1 MALPEG
7 FLQELRDNNDIIS
20 VAQSYV
26 ELKRSGSTFSCRC
39 PFHTEKTP
47 SCHFYPQTQSF
58 YCFGCGAGG
67 DVVNFIRM
75 IESLD
80 YIEAV
85 RFLAQRAGMPMP
97 EDANDQ
103 SAQKRRRLY
112 EMNREAGKYFFKKL
126 FSPEGKAGLDY
137 LRNRGLSLETIKRF
151 GLGFAEDDYHK
162 LHLYMRGLGYSD
174 FELADGALLAQN
186 NNKVYDKFRNRV
198 MFPIVDLRGNI
209 VAFGGRTLSE
219 DKKTPKYLN
228 SDETMVFR
236 KRGMLFALNYAKNS
250 KADYFILCEG
260 YMDVIS
266 MHQAGFDSA
275 VASLGTSF
283 TSEQANLISRMGKKE
298 VILSYDSDEAGQKAA
313 SRGINL
319 FAEAGVNARVL
330 KMEGAKD
337 PDEYIKKFGA
347 DAFRSLIENSGS
359 AIAYEMDKLAKGLD
373 LLTDDGKSAFIK
385 KAVVFLAG
393 INNPLDREVYIS
405 RAARISDIPADTVRR
420 AVDAQIRKNGFYAKK
435 RETGELIHPNRKDTV
450 NPDALKTPRE
460 EKAER
465 GIISFLFH
473 NPEKL
478 ESVEKRLSGGFVTE
492 FNKSVYEFL
501 AKQLK
506 MGLSPDIS
514 AFNEE
519 FDSAQMGRITGIVN
533 DAAFAFD
540 EAALNDYIEVLN
552 RFSEKKEQ
560 KEASEMTNDEL
571 LKFAASQKEKK
582 K

>member
-26 ELKRSGSTFSCRC
+26 DLKHSGSTFSCRC

-162 LHLYMRGLGYSD
+162 LHLYMRGLGFSD

-228 SDETMVFR
+228 SDETMVFK

-337 PDEYIKKFGA
+337 PDEFIKKFGA

-435 RETGELIHPNRKDTV
+435 RETGELIHPNRKDSV

-465 GIISFLFH
+465 GIISFLYH

-552 RFSEKKEQ
+552 SFSEKKEQ

>member
-26 ELKRSGSTFSCRC
+26 ELKHSGSTYSCRC

-162 LHLYMRGLGYSD
+162 LHLYMRGLGFSD

-228 SDETMVFR
+228 SDETMVFK

-337 PDEYIKKFGA
+337 PDEFIKKFGA

-420 AVDAQIRKNGFYAKK
+420 AVEAQIRKNGFYAKK
-435 RETGELIHPNRKDTV
+435 RETGELIHPNRKDAV

-465 GIISFLFH
+465 GIISFLYH

-519 FDSAQMGRITGIVN
+519 FDSVQMGRITGIVN

-552 RFSEKKEQ
+552 SFSEKKEQ

>member
-26 ELKRSGSTFSCRC
+26 ELKHSGSTFSCRC

-67 DVVNFIRM
+67 DVVNFIRL

-97 EDANDQ
+97 EDANDE

-112 EMNREAGKYFFKKL
+112 EINREAGKYFYKKL

-137 LRNRGLSLETIKRF
+137 LLNRGLSLETIKRF

-162 LHLYMRGLGYSD
+162 LHFYMKGLGFSD
-174 FELADGALLAQN
+174 FELADAALLAQN
-186 NNKVYDKFRNRV
+186 NNKMYDKFRNRV

-209 VAFGGRTLSE
+209 VGFGGRTLSE

-228 SDETMVFR
+228 SDETQVFK
-236 KRGMLFALNYAKNS
+236 KRSMLFALNYAKNS

-330 KMEGAKD
+330 KMDGAKD

-347 DAFRSLIENSGS
+347 DAFRTLIEKSGS
-359 AIAYEMDKLAKGLD
+359 AIAYEMDKLANGLD
-373 LLTDDGKSAFIK
+373 LHTDDGKSAFIK

-405 RAARISDIPADTVRR
+405 RAARLCDIPADTVRR
-420 AVDAQIRKNGFYAKK
+420 AVDSQIRKNGFYAKK
-435 RETGELIHPNRKDTV
+435 RETGELIHPNKKDTV

-465 GIISFLFH
+465 GIICFLFH
-473 NPEKL
+473 NPDKL
-478 ESVEKRLSGGFVTE
+478 ELVEKRLSGGFATE
-492 FNKSVYEFL
+492 FNKNVYDFL
-501 AKQLK
+501 TKKLK

-560 KEASEMTNDEL
+560 KQISEMTNDEL
-571 LKFAASQKEKK
+571 LRFAASQKEKK

>member
-26 ELKRSGSTFSCRC
+26 DLKHSGSTFSCRC

-80 YIEAV
+80 YLEAV

-162 LHLYMRGLGYSD
+162 LHLYMRGLGFSD

-228 SDETMVFR
+228 SDETMVFK

-337 PDEYIKKFGA
+337 PDEFIKKFGA

-359 AIAYEMDKLAKGLD
+359 AIAYEMDKLAIGLD

-420 AVDAQIRKNGFYAKK
+420 AVEAQIRKNGFYAKK
-435 RETGELIHPNRKDTV
+435 RETGELIHPNRKDSV

-465 GIISFLFH
+465 GIISFLYH

>member
-26 ELKRSGSTFSCRC
+26 ELKHSGSTFSCRC

-337 PDEYIKKFGA
+337 PDEYIKKFGG

-492 FNKSVYEFL
+492 FNKNVYEFL

>member
-26 ELKRSGSTFSCRC
+26 ELKHSGSTYSCRC

-67 DVVNFIRM
+67 DVVNFIRL

-112 EMNREAGKYFFKKL
+112 EMNREAGKYFYKKL

-137 LRNRGLSLETIKRF
+137 LRDRGLSLDTIKRF

-162 LHLYMRGLGYSD
+162 LHFYMKGLGFSD
-174 FELADGALLAQN
+174 FELADAALLAQN
-186 NNKVYDKFRNRV
+186 NNKMYDKFRNRV

-209 VAFGGRTLSE
+209 VGFGGRTLSE

-228 SDETMVFR
+228 SDETMVFK
-236 KRGMLFALNYAKNS
+236 KRGMLFALNYSKNS

-359 AIAYEMDKLAKGLD
+359 AISYEMDKLANGLD

-385 KAVVFLAG
+385 KAVAFLAG
-393 INNPLDREVYIS
+393 INNPLDREVFIS
-405 RAARISDIPADTVRR
+405 RAARMCDIPADTVRR
-420 AVDAQIRKNGFYAKK
+420 AVDSQIRKNGFYAKK
-435 RETGELIHPNRKDTV
+435 RETGELIHPNKKDTV

-465 GIISFLFH
+465 GIICFLFH

-478 ESVEKRLSGGFVTE
+478 ESIEKRLSGGFATE
-492 FNKSVYEFL
+492 FNKNVYEFL

-540 EAALNDYIEVLN
+540 EAALSDYIEVLN
-552 RFSEKKEQ
+552 RFNEKKEQ
-560 KEASEMTNDEL
+560 KQAEDMTLDEL

>member
-112 EMNREAGKYFFKKL
+112 EMNREAGRYFFKKL

-186 NNKVYDKFRNRV
+186 NNKMYDKFRNRV

-209 VAFGGRTLSE
+209 VGFGGRTLSE

>member
-7 FLQELRDNNDIIS
+7 FLQELRDRNDIIS
-20 VAQSYV
+20 VAQNYV

-47 SCHFYPQTQSF
+47 SCHFYEQTQSF

-67 DVVNFIRM
+67 DVVNFIRL
-75 IESLD
+75 IENLD

-85 RFLAQRAGMPMP
+85 KFLAQRAGMPMP

-137 LRNRGLSLETIKRF
+137 LTRRGLSLETIKRF

-162 LHLYMRGLGYSD
+162 LHFYMRSLGYSD

-186 NNKVYDKFRNRV
+186 VNKVYDKFRNRV

-209 VAFGGRTLSE
+209 VAFGGRTLSD

-236 KRGMLFALNYAKNS
+236 KRSMLFALNYAKNS

-275 VASLGTSF
+275 IASLGTSF

-298 VILSYDSDEAGQKAA
+298 VVLSYDNDEAGQKAA

-319 FAEAGVNARVL
+319 FAEAGISARVL
-330 KMEGAKD
+330 RMDGAKD
-337 PDEYIKKFGA
+337 PDEFIKKFGA
-347 DAFRSLIENSGS
+347 DAFRALIEKSGS
-359 AIAYEMDKLAKGLD
+359 AIAYELDKLAYGID
-373 LLTDDGKSAFIK
+373 LKSDDGKSAFIK

-393 INNPLDREVYIS
+393 INNPLDREVYVS
-405 RAARISDIPADTVRR
+405 RAARLCEIPADVVRR
-420 AVDAQIRKNGFYAKK
+420 AVEQQSRSNKYYAKK
-435 RETGELIHPNRKDTV
+435 RETAELIRPNRKDTV

-465 GIISFLFH
+465 GIIAFLYH
-473 NPEKL
+473 NPDKL
-478 ESVEKRLSGGFVTE
+478 ASVQERLSGGFATE
-492 FNKSVYEFL
+492 FNKKVYDFL
-501 AKQLK
+501 EKRLK
-506 MGLSPDIS
+506 MGAAPDIS

-519 FDSAQMGRITGIVN
+519 FDAAQVGRITGMIN
-533 DAAFAFD
+533 DASFAFD
-540 EAALNDYIEVLN
+540 EEAVNDYINVLN
-552 RFSEKKEQ
+552 DFSIKKEQ
-560 KEASEMTNDEL
+560 KQVNEMTNDEL
-571 LKFAASQKEKK
+571 LRFAASQKEKK

>member
-26 ELKRSGSTFSCRC
+26 ELKHSGSTYSCRC

-67 DVVNFIRM
+67 DVVNFIRL

-112 EMNREAGKYFFKKL
+112 EMNRAAGKYFFKKL

-151 GLGFAEDDYHK
+151 GLGFAEDDFHK
-162 LHLYMRGLGYSD
+162 LHYYMKGLGYSD

-186 NNKVYDKFRNRV
+186 NNKMYDKFRNRV

-209 VAFGGRTLSE
+209 VGFGGRTLSE

-228 SDETMVFR
+228 SDETQVFK

-330 KMEGAKD
+330 KMDGAKD

-405 RAARISDIPADTVRR
+405 RAARLCDIPADTVRR
-420 AVDAQIRKNGFYAKK
+420 AVEAQIRKNGFYAKK
-435 RETGELIHPNRKDTV
+435 RETGELIHPNKKDTV

-473 NPEKL
+473 NPDKL
-478 ESVEKRLSGGFVTE
+478 ESVEKRLSGGFVTD

-501 AKQLK
+501 AKKLK
-506 MGLSPDIS
+506 MGLPPDIS

-533 DAAFAFD
+533 DAGFAFD

-552 RFSEKKEQ
+552 RFNRKKEQ
-560 KEASEMTNDEL
+560 KQAEDMTNDEL
-571 LKFAASQKEKK
+571 LQFAASQKEKK

>member
-26 ELKRSGSTFSCRC
+26 ELKHSGSTYSCRC

-67 DVVNFIRM
+67 DVVNFIRL

-112 EMNREAGKYFFKKL
+112 EMNRAAGKYFYSKL

-151 GLGFAEDDYHK
+151 GLGYAEDDYHK
-162 LHLYMRGLGYSD
+162 LHFYMRGLGYSD

-228 SDETMVFR
+228 SDETMVFK

-330 KMEGAKD
+330 KMDGAKD
-337 PDEYIKKFGA
+337 PDEFIKKFGA

-373 LLTDDGKSAFIK
+373 LHTDDGKSAFIK

-420 AVDAQIRKNGFYAKK
+420 AVESQIRKNGFYAKK
-435 RETGELIHPNRKDTV
+435 REIGELIHPNKKDTV

-473 NPEKL
+473 NPDKL

-492 FNKSVYEFL
+492 FNKSVYEFIV
-501 AKQLK
+501 KKLK
-506 MGLSPDIS
+506 MSLSPDIS

-552 RFSEKKEQ
+552 RFNEKKEQ
-560 KEASEMTNDEL
+560 KQAEDMTDEEL
-571 LKFAASQKEKK
+571 LQFAASQKEKK

>member
-26 ELKRSGSTFSCRC
+26 ELKHSGSTFSCRC

-67 DVVNFIRM
+67 DVVNFIRL

-112 EMNREAGKYFFKKL
+112 EMNRAAGKYFFNKL

-162 LHLYMRGLGYSD
+162 LHFYMKGLGYSD

-186 NNKVYDKFRNRV
+186 NNKMYDKFRNRV

-209 VAFGGRTLSE
+209 VGFGGRTLSE

-228 SDETMVFR
+228 SDETQVFK

-359 AIAYEMDKLAKGLD
+359 AIAYEMDKLAIGLD

-405 RAARISDIPADTVRR
+405 RAARLCDIPADTVRR

-450 NPDALKTPRE
+450 NPDSLKTPRE

-540 EAALNDYIEVLN
+540 EAALNDYIDVLN
-552 RFSEKKEQ
+552 RFNEKKEQ

>member
-26 ELKRSGSTFSCRC
+26 ELKHSGSTFSCRC

-67 DVVNFIRM
+67 DVVNFIRL

-112 EMNREAGKYFFKKL
+112 EMNRAAGKYFFNKL

-162 LHLYMRGLGYSD
+162 LHFYMKGLGYSD

-186 NNKVYDKFRNRV
+186 NNKMYDKFRNRV

-209 VAFGGRTLSE
+209 VGFGGRTLSE

-228 SDETMVFR
+228 SDETQVFK

-359 AIAYEMDKLAKGLD
+359 AIAYEMDKLAIGLD

-405 RAARISDIPADTVRR
+405 RAARLCDIPADTVRR

-450 NPDALKTPRE
+450 NPDSLKTPRE

-478 ESVEKRLSGGFVTE
+478 ESVEKRLSGGFVTG

-540 EAALNDYIEVLN
+540 EAALNDYIDVLN
-552 RFSEKKEQ
+552 RFNEKKEQ

>member
-26 ELKRSGSTFSCRC
+26 ELKHSGSTFSCRC

-67 DVVNFIRM
+67 DVVNFIRL

-97 EDANDQ
+97 EDANDE

-112 EMNREAGKYFFKKL
+112 EMNREAGKYFYKKL

-137 LRNRGLSLETIKRF
+137 LLNRGLSLETIKRF

-162 LHLYMRGLGYSD
+162 LHFYMKGLGFSD
-174 FELADGALLAQN
+174 FELADAALLAQN
-186 NNKVYDKFRNRV
+186 NNKMYDKFRNRV

-209 VAFGGRTLSE
+209 VGFGGRTLSE

-228 SDETMVFR
+228 SDETQVFK
-236 KRGMLFALNYAKNS
+236 KRSMLFALNYAKNS

-347 DAFRSLIENSGS
+347 DAFRTLIEKSGS
-359 AIAYEMDKLAKGLD
+359 AIAYEMDKLANGLD
-373 LLTDDGKSAFIK
+373 LHTDDGKSAFIK

-405 RAARISDIPADTVRR
+405 RAARLSDIPADTVRR
-420 AVDAQIRKNGFYAKK
+420 AVDSQIRKNGFYAKK
-435 RETGELIHPNRKDTV
+435 RETGELIHPNKKDTV

-465 GIISFLFH
+465 GIICFLFH
-473 NPEKL
+473 NPDKL
-478 ESVEKRLSGGFVTE
+478 ELVEKRLSGGFATE
-492 FNKSVYEFL
+492 FNKNVYEFL
-501 AKQLK
+501 TKKLK

-560 KEASEMTNDEL
+560 KQISEMTNDEL
-571 LKFAASQKEKK
+571 LRFAASQKEKK

>member
-26 ELKRSGSTFSCRC
+26 ELKHSGSTFSCRC

-67 DVVNFIRM
+67 DVVNFIRL

-97 EDANDQ
+97 EDANDE

-112 EMNREAGKYFFKKL
+112 EINREAGKYFYKKL

-137 LRNRGLSLETIKRF
+137 LLNRGLSLETIKRF

-162 LHLYMRGLGYSD
+162 LHFYMKGLGFSD
-174 FELADGALLAQN
+174 FELADAALLAQN
-186 NNKVYDKFRNRV
+186 NNKMYDKFRNRV

-209 VAFGGRTLSE
+209 VGFGGRTLSE

-228 SDETMVFR
+228 SDETQVFK
-236 KRGMLFALNYAKNS
+236 KRSMLFALNYAKNS

-330 KMEGAKD
+330 KMDGAKD

-347 DAFRSLIENSGS
+347 DAFRTLIEKSGS
-359 AIAYEMDKLAKGLD
+359 AIAYEMDKLANGLD
-373 LLTDDGKSAFIK
+373 LHTDDGKSAFIK

-405 RAARISDIPADTVRR
+405 RAARLCDIPADTVRR
-420 AVDAQIRKNGFYAKK
+420 AVDSQIRKNGFYAKK
-435 RETGELIHPNRKDTV
+435 RETGELIHPNKKDTV

-465 GIISFLFH
+465 GIICFLFH
-473 NPEKL
+473 NPDKL
-478 ESVEKRLSGGFVTE
+478 ELVEKRLSGGFATE
-492 FNKSVYEFL
+492 FNKNVYEFL
-501 AKQLK
+501 TKKLK

-560 KEASEMTNDEL
+560 KQISEMTNDEL
-571 LKFAASQKEKK
+571 LRFAASQKEKK

>member
-26 ELKRSGSTFSCRC
+26 ELKHSGSTYSCRC

-67 DVVNFIRM
+67 DVVNFIRL

-112 EMNREAGKYFFKKL
+112 EMNREAGKYFYKKL

-137 LRNRGLSLETIKRF
+137 LRDRGLSLDTIKRF

-162 LHLYMRGLGYSD
+162 LHFYMKGLGFSD
-174 FELADGALLAQN
+174 FELADAALLAQN
-186 NNKVYDKFRNRV
+186 NNKMYDKFRNRV

-209 VAFGGRTLSE
+209 VGFGGRTLSE

-359 AIAYEMDKLAKGLD
+359 AISYEMDKLANGLD

-385 KAVVFLAG
+385 KAVAFLAG
-393 INNPLDREVYIS
+393 INNPLDREVFIS
-405 RAARISDIPADTVRR
+405 RAARMCDIPADTVRR
-420 AVDAQIRKNGFYAKK
+420 AVDSQIRKNGFYAKK
-435 RETGELIHPNRKDTV
+435 RETGELIHPNKKDTV

-465 GIISFLFH
+465 GIICFLFH

-478 ESVEKRLSGGFVTE
+478 ESIEKRLSGGFATE
-492 FNKSVYEFL
+492 FNKNVYEFL

-540 EAALNDYIEVLN
+540 EAALSDYIEVLN
-552 RFSEKKEQ
+552 RFNEKKEQ
-560 KEASEMTNDEL
+560 KQAEDMTLDEL

>member
-26 ELKRSGSTFSCRC
+26 ELKHSGSTYSCRC

-67 DVVNFIRM
+67 DVVNFIRL

-112 EMNREAGKYFFKKL
+112 EMNRAAGKYFFGKL

-137 LRNRGLSLETIKRF
+137 LRSRGLSIETIKRF

-162 LHLYMRGLGYSD
+162 LHFYMKGLGYSD
-174 FELADGALLAQN
+174 FELAEGALLAQN
-186 NNKVYDKFRNRV
+186 NNKMYDKFRSRV

-209 VAFGGRTLSE
+209 VGFGGRTLSE

-228 SDETMVFR
+228 SDETMIFK

-275 VASLGTSF
+275 IASLGTSF

-319 FAEAGVNARVL
+319 FSEAGVNARVL
-330 KMEGAKD
+330 KMDGAKD

-347 DAFRSLIENSGS
+347 DAFRSLVENSGS
-359 AIAYEMDKLAKGLD
+359 AIAYEMDKLADGVD
-373 LLTDDGKSAFIK
+373 LLSDDGKSAFIK

-405 RAARISDIPADTVRR
+405 RAARLCDIPADTVRH
-420 AVDAQIRKNGFYAKK
+420 AVDAQTRKNGFYAKK
-435 RETGELIHPNRKDTV
+435 RETAELIRPNKKDTV
-450 NPDALKTPRE
+450 NPDALKAPRE

-473 NPEKL
+473 NPDKL
-478 ESVEKRLSGGFVTE
+478 ESVEKRLTGGFVTE
-492 FNKSVYEFL
+492 FNKNVYEFL
-501 AKQLK
+501 AKKLK

-519 FDSAQMGRITGIVN
+519 FDSAQMGRITGIIN

-552 RFSEKKEQ
+552 RFNEKKEQ
-560 KEASEMTNDEL
+560 KQASEMTDDEL

>member
-26 ELKRSGSTFSCRC
+26 ELKHSGSTYSCRC

-67 DVVNFIRM
+67 DVVNFIRL

-112 EMNREAGKYFFKKL
+112 EMNRAAGKYFYSKL

-151 GLGFAEDDYHK
+151 GLGYAEDDYHK

-228 SDETMVFR
+228 SDETMVFK

-337 PDEYIKKFGA
+337 PDEFIKKFGA

-373 LLTDDGKSAFIK
+373 LHTDDGKSAFIK

-420 AVDAQIRKNGFYAKK
+420 AVESQIRKNGFYVKK
-435 RETGELIHPNRKDTV
+435 REIGELIHPNKKDAV

-473 NPEKL
+473 NPDKL
-478 ESVEKRLSGGFVTE
+478 ENVEKRLSGGFVTE
-492 FNKSVYEFL
+492 FNKSVYEFIV
-501 AKQLK
+501 KKLK

-552 RFSEKKEQ
+552 RFNEKKEQ
-560 KEASEMTNDEL
+560 KQAEDMTNDEL
-571 LKFAASQKEKK
+571 LQFAASQKEKK

>member
-26 ELKRSGSTFSCRC
+26 DLKHSGSTFSCRC

-162 LHLYMRGLGYSD
+162 LHLYMRGLGFSD

-228 SDETMVFR
+228 SDETMVFK

-337 PDEYIKKFGA
+337 PDEFIKKFGA

-420 AVDAQIRKNGFYAKK
+420 AVEAQIRKNGFYAKK
-435 RETGELIHPNRKDTV
+435 RETGELIHPNRKDSV

-465 GIISFLFH
+465 GIISFLYH

-519 FDSAQMGRITGIVN
+519 FDSVQMGRITGIVN

-552 RFSEKKEQ
+552 SFSEKKEQ
-560 KEASEMTNDEL
+560 
-571 LKFAASQKEKK
+571 
-582 K
+582 

>member
-26 ELKRSGSTFSCRC
+26 ELKHSGSTFSCRC

-67 DVVNFIRM
+67 DVVNFIRL

-97 EDANDQ
+97 EDANDE

-112 EMNREAGKYFFKKL
+112 EINREAGKYFYKKL

-137 LRNRGLSLETIKRF
+137 LLNRGLSLETIKRF

-162 LHLYMRGLGYSD
+162 LHFYMKGLGFSD
-174 FELADGALLAQN
+174 FELADAALLAQN
-186 NNKVYDKFRNRV
+186 NNKMYDKFRNRV

-209 VAFGGRTLSE
+209 VGFGGRTLSE

-228 SDETMVFR
+228 SDETQVFK
-236 KRGMLFALNYAKNS
+236 KRSMLFALNYAKNS

-330 KMEGAKD
+330 KMDGAKD

-347 DAFRSLIENSGS
+347 DAFRALIEKSGS
-359 AIAYEMDKLAKGLD
+359 AIAYEMDKLANGLD
-373 LLTDDGKSAFIK
+373 LHNDDGKSAFIK

-405 RAARISDIPADTVRR
+405 RAARLCDIPADTVRR
-420 AVDAQIRKNGFYAKK
+420 AVDSQIRKNGFYAKK
-435 RETGELIHPNRKDTV
+435 RETGELIHPNKKDTV

-465 GIISFLFH
+465 GIICFLYH
-473 NPEKL
+473 NPDKL
-478 ESVEKRLSGGFVTE
+478 ELVEKRLSGGFATE
-492 FNKSVYEFL
+492 FNKNVYEFL
-501 AKQLK
+501 TKKLK

-560 KEASEMTNDEL
+560 KQISEMTNDEL
-571 LKFAASQKEKK
+571 LRFAASQKEKK

>member
-26 ELKRSGSTFSCRC
+26 ELKHSGSTYSCRC

-67 DVVNFIRM
+67 DVVNFIRL

-112 EMNREAGKYFFKKL
+112 EMNREAGKYFYKKL

-137 LRNRGLSLETIKRF
+137 LLNRGLSLDTIKRF

-162 LHLYMRGLGYSD
+162 LHFYMKGLGFSD

-186 NNKVYDKFRNRV
+186 NNKMYDKFRNRV

-228 SDETMVFR
+228 SDETMVFK
-236 KRGMLFALNYAKNS
+236 KRGMLFALNYSKNS

-330 KMEGAKD
+330 KMDGAKD
-337 PDEYIKKFGA
+337 PDEFIKKFGA

-359 AIAYEMDKLAKGLD
+359 AISYEMDKLANGLD

-385 KAVVFLAG
+385 KAVSFLAG

-405 RAARISDIPADTVRR
+405 RAARMCDIPADTVRR
-420 AVDAQIRKNGFYAKK
+420 AVDSQIRKNGFYAKK
-435 RETGELIHPNRKDTV
+435 RETGELIHPNKKDTV

-465 GIISFLFH
+465 GIICFLFH

-492 FNKSVYEFL
+492 FNKNVYEFL

-540 EAALNDYIEVLN
+540 EAALSDYIEVLN
-552 RFSEKKEQ
+552 RFNEKKEQ
-560 KEASEMTNDEL
+560 KQAKDMTLDEL
-571 LKFAASQKEKK
+571 RKFAASQKEKK

>member
-26 ELKRSGSTFSCRC
+26 ELKHSGSTYSCRC

-67 DVVNFIRM
+67 DVVNFIRL

-112 EMNREAGKYFFKKL
+112 EMNRAAGKYFYSKL

-151 GLGFAEDDYHK
+151 GLGYAEDDYHK

-228 SDETMVFR
+228 SDETMVFK

-337 PDEYIKKFGA
+337 PDEFIKKFGA

-373 LLTDDGKSAFIK
+373 LHTDDGKSAFIK

-420 AVDAQIRKNGFYAKK
+420 AVESQIRKNGFYAKK
-435 RETGELIHPNRKDTV
+435 REIGELIHPNKKDAV

-473 NPEKL
+473 NPDKL
-478 ESVEKRLSGGFVTE
+478 ENVEKRLSGGFVTD
-492 FNKSVYEFL
+492 FNKSVYEFIV
-501 AKQLK
+501 KKLK

-552 RFSEKKEQ
+552 RFNEKKEQ
-560 KEASEMTNDEL
+560 KQAEDMTNDEL
-571 LKFAASQKEKK
+571 LQFAASQKEKK

>member
-26 ELKRSGSTFSCRC
+26 ELKHSGSTYSCRC

-162 LHLYMRGLGYSD
+162 LHFYMKGLGFSD

-186 NNKVYDKFRNRV
+186 NNKMYDKFRNRV

-228 SDETMVFR
+228 SDETMVFK

-337 PDEYIKKFGA
+337 PDEFIKKFGA

-373 LLTDDGKSAFIK
+373 LHTDDGKSAFIK

-405 RAARISDIPADTVRR
+405 RAARLCDIPADTVRR
-420 AVDAQIRKNGFYAKK
+420 AVEAQIRKNGFYAKK
-435 RETGELIHPNRKDTV
+435 RETGELIHPNKKDTV

-473 NPEKL
+473 NPDKL

-492 FNKSVYEFL
+492 FNKSVYEFIV
-501 AKQLK
+501 KKLK

-552 RFSEKKEQ
+552 SFSEKKEQ

>member
-26 ELKRSGSTFSCRC
+26 ELKHSGNTFSCRC

>member
-7 FLQELRDNNDIIS
+7 FLQELRDRNDIIS
-20 VAQSYV
+20 VAQNYV

-47 SCHFYPQTQSF
+47 SCHFYEQTQSF

-67 DVVNFIRM
+67 DVVNFIRL
-75 IESLD
+75 IENLD

-85 RFLAQRAGMPMP
+85 KFLAQRAGMPMP

-112 EMNREAGKYFFKKL
+112 EMNRAAGKYFFKKL

-137 LRNRGLSLETIKRF
+137 LTRRGLSLETIKRF

-162 LHLYMRGLGYSD
+162 LHFYMRSLGYSD
-174 FELADGALLAQN
+174 FELADGALLAKN
-186 NNKVYDKFRNRV
+186 VNKVYDKFRNRV

-209 VAFGGRTLSE
+209 VAFGGRTLSD
-219 DKKTPKYLN
+219 DKRTPKYLN

-236 KRGMLFALNYAKNS
+236 KRSMLFALNYAKNS

-275 VASLGTSF
+275 IASLGTSF

-298 VILSYDSDEAGQKAA
+298 VILSYDNDEAGQKAA

-319 FAEAGVNARVL
+319 FAEAGVSARVL
-330 KMEGAKD
+330 RMEGAKD
-337 PDEYIKKFGA
+337 PDEFIKKFGA
-347 DAFRSLIENSGS
+347 DAFRALIEKSGS
-359 AIAYEMDKLAKGLD
+359 AIAYELDKLAAGVD
-373 LLTDDGKSAFIK
+373 LKSDDGKSAFIK

-393 INNPLDREVYIS
+393 INNSLDREVYVS
-405 RAARISDIPADTVRR
+405 RAARLCEIPADTVRR
-420 AVDAQIRKNGFYAKK
+420 AVEQQSRRNGFYAKK
-435 RETGELIHPNRKDTV
+435 RETAELIRPNRKDTV

-465 GIISFLFH
+465 GIIAFLYH
-473 NPEKL
+473 NPDKL
-478 ESVEKRLSGGFVTE
+478 ASVQERLSGGFATE
-492 FNKSVYEFL
+492 FNKKVYDFL
-501 AKQLK
+501 EKRLK
-506 MGLSPDIS
+506 MGAAPDIS

-519 FDSAQMGRITGIVN
+519 FDAAQVGRITGMIN
-533 DAAFAFD
+533 DASFAFD
-540 EAALNDYIEVLN
+540 EEAVNDYINVLN
-552 RFSEKKEQ
+552 DFSLKKEQ
-560 KEASEMTNDEL
+560 KQANEMTNDEL
-571 LKFAASQKEKK
+571 LRFAASQKEKK

>member
-26 ELKRSGSTFSCRC
+26 DLKHSGSTFSCRC

-162 LHLYMRGLGYSD
+162 LHLYMRGLGFSD

-228 SDETMVFR
+228 SDETMVFK

-337 PDEYIKKFGA
+337 PDEFIKKFGA

-420 AVDAQIRKNGFYAKK
+420 AVEAQIRKNGFYAKK
-435 RETGELIHPNRKDTV
+435 RETGELIHPNRKDSV

-465 GIISFLFH
+465 GIISFLYH

-519 FDSAQMGRITGIVN
+519 FDSVQMGRITGIVN

-552 RFSEKKEQ
+552 SFSEKKEQ

>member
-1 MALPEG
+1 MALSDG
-7 FLQELRDNNDIIS
+7 FLQELRDNNEIIS

-26 ELKRSGSTFSCRC
+26 ELKHSGSTYSCRC

-67 DVVNFIRM
+67 DVINFIRL

-97 EDANDQ
+97 EDANDE

-112 EMNREAGKYFFKKL
+112 EINRAAGKYFHTKL
-126 FSPEGKAGLDY
+126 YSPDGREGLDY
-137 LRNRGLSLETIKRF
+137 LRKRGLSDDTIKRF
-151 GLGFAEDDYHK
+151 WLGYAKDDYHD
-162 LHLYMRGLGYSD
+162 LHFYMRGLGYSD
-174 FELADGALLAQN
+174 FELADAALLTQN
-186 NNKVYDKFRNRV
+186 NNRMYDKFRNRV

-209 VAFGGRTLSE
+209 VGFGGRTLSD
-219 DKKTPKYLN
+219 DKKIPKYLN
-228 SDETMVFR
+228 SDETQVFK

-283 TSEQANLISRMGKKE
+283 TAEQANLISRMGKNE

-319 FAEAGVNARVL
+319 FAEAGVRARVL
-330 KMEGAKD
+330 KMDGAKD
-337 PDEYIKKFGA
+337 PDEFIKKFGA
-347 DAFRSLIENSGS
+347 DAFRELIEKSGS
-359 AIAYEMDKLAKGLD
+359 AISYEMDKLAAGLD
-373 LLTDDGKSAFIK
+373 LRTDDGKSAFVK

-393 INNPLDREVYIS
+393 INNSLDREVYTS
-405 RAARISDIPADTVRR
+405 RAARLSDIPADTVRS
-420 AVDAQIRKNGFYAKK
+420 AVEAQMRKKSYYAKK
-435 RETGELIHPNRKDTV
+435 RETAELIRPNKKDTV
-450 NPDALKTPRE
+450 NPESLKMPRE

-465 GIISFLFH
+465 GIICFLYH
-473 NPEKL
+473 NPEKF
-478 ESVEKRLSGGFVTE
+478 SRVEEKLNGKFVTD
-492 FNKSVYEFL
+492 FNRKVYDFIAKKLKNGSVI
-501 AKQLK
+501 
-506 MGLSPDIS
+506 DIS
-514 AFNEE
+514 SFNEE
-519 FDSAQMGRITGIVN
+519 FDSAQMGRITGIIN
-533 DAAFAFD
+533 DTVFAFD
-540 EAALNDYIEVLN
+540 ETALNDYIDVLN
-552 RFSEKKEQ
+552 QYNLKKDQ
-560 KEASEMTNDEL
+560 KNVFEMTNDEL

>member
-26 ELKRSGSTFSCRC
+26 ELKHSGSTYSCRC

-67 DVVNFIRM
+67 DVVNFIRL

-112 EMNREAGKYFFKKL
+112 EMNREAGKYFYKKL

-137 LRNRGLSLETIKRF
+137 LRDRGLSLDTIKRF

-162 LHLYMRGLGYSD
+162 LHFYMKGLGFSD
-174 FELADGALLAQN
+174 FELADAALLAQN
-186 NNKVYDKFRNRV
+186 NNKMYDKFRNRV

-209 VAFGGRTLSE
+209 VGFGGRTLSE

-228 SDETMVFR
+228 SDETMVFK
-236 KRGMLFALNYAKNS
+236 KRGMLFALNYSKNS

-359 AIAYEMDKLAKGLD
+359 AISYEMDKLANGLD

-385 KAVVFLAG
+385 KAVAFLAG
-393 INNPLDREVYIS
+393 INNPLDREVFIS
-405 RAARISDIPADTVRR
+405 RAARMCDIPADTVRR
-420 AVDAQIRKNGFYAKK
+420 AVDSQIRKNGFYAKK
-435 RETGELIHPNRKDTV
+435 RETGELIHPNKKDTV

-465 GIISFLFH
+465 GIICFLFH

-478 ESVEKRLSGGFVTE
+478 ESIEKRLSGGFATE
-492 FNKSVYEFL
+492 FNKNVYEFL

-533 DAAFAFD
+533 DATFAFD
-540 EAALNDYIEVLN
+540 EAALSDYIEVLN
-552 RFSEKKEQ
+552 RFNEKKEQ
-560 KEASEMTNDEL
+560 KQAEDMTLDEL